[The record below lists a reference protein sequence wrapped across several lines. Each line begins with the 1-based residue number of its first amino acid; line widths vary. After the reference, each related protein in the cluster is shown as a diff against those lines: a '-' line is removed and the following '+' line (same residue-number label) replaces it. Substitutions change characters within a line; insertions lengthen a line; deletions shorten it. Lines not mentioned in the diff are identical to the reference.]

1 MPMLCLYGCMP
12 KVLIPMERIPSVDKE
27 LELESPEHRRHRG
40 ADSRVVPCCNLSEKG
55 PTNMPSLGKARGGR
69 THPILR
75 CGQGRWELPPMSK
88 NVAGGALSSLYPID
102 GPRVLTHI
110 CKRCSPHRQPTQF
123 RSARYPVPAGRRSLR
138 WRLWLHGHCRA
149 VWQSQRRRTRVD
161 WYVVPCSVPCA
172 SLIVARTNATVVE
185 STSRLTE
192 AAHSLVTGIH
202 SIIPRS
208 HPQTCTLAHRTRRWH
223 KSCLPWE

>member
-1 MPMLCLYGCMP
+1 
-12 KVLIPMERIPSVDKE
+12 
-27 LELESPEHRRHRG
+27 
-40 ADSRVVPCCNLSEKG
+40 
-55 PTNMPSLGKARGGR
+55 
-69 THPILR
+69 
-75 CGQGRWELPPMSK
+75 MSK

-185 STSRLTE
+185 SSSRLTE
-192 AAHSLVTGIH
+192 AHTQHHTSVAPSDLFPCSSHSALAQILSSMGVT
-202 SIIPRS
+202 RS
-208 HPQTCTLAHRTRRWH
+208 WASARPEIQHTSRHGRPSSSQRDLSYSYYYPARGLCTVSCRSFDKQAGQRQT
-223 KSCLPWE
+223 SSGN